1 MNESI
6 SGFVILGFSSLGSFR
21 HHIFIILLLLYFLI
35 ITGNVTIALIVWVEP
50 HLHTPMYMFA
60 GTLSFL
66 DICYTAVTIPQML
79 VIFWIGSVYIAFS
92 GCLLQMYFF
101 HSLGITENYLL
112 TVMAYDRYIA
122 ICNPLRYSTIM
133 TSKCCKRLIFVCCL
147 CGFMSPVTKLILIT
161 FLPFCGSNEI
171 HHLFCDLS
179 PLLHLAC
186 ADTFLNV
193 ITDFVINSCIIFLTT
208 AFIALTYVKI
218 VFTIIMMKSAEGRR
232 KAFSTCAAH
241 ITVVLIFF
249 GSVAFM
255 YVRPQRVYAPEFDQL
270 VTINYTIL
278 TPLLNPAVYSLRNKE
293 IKKAIKKYLQLKDT
307 SCSCR
312 AMIGN

>member
-1 MNESI
+1 MNQTVTA
-6 SGFVILGFSSLGSFR
+6 FVILGFSHLESLR
-21 HHIFIILLLLYFLI
+21 YPIFVILLFLYFLI
-35 ITGNVTIALIVWVEP
+35 IAGNVTIPLIIWVEP
-50 HLHTPMYMFA
+50 RLHTPMYMFA
-60 GTLSFL
+60 GMLSFL
-66 DICYTAVTIPQML
+66 DLFYTAVTIPQIL
-79 VIFWIGSVYIAFS
+79 IIFWVGRVYIAFNR
-92 GCLLQMYFF
+92 CLLQMYFF

-122 ICNPLRYSTIM
+122 ICDPLRYSTIM
-133 TSKCCKRLIFVCCL
+133 TSKCCKHLIVTCWF
-147 CGFMSPVTKLILIT
+147 CGFMSPVPKLILVS

-193 ITDFVINSCIIFLTT
+193 ITDFVINSCIIILTS
-208 AFIALTYVKI
+208 AFIALTYTKI
-218 VFTIIMMKSAEGRR
+218 LITIIMMNSVEGRR
-232 KAFSTCAAH
+232 KAFSTCASH
-241 ITVVLIFF
+241 IIVVLIFF

-255 YVRPQRVYAPEFDQL
+255 YVRPHRVYAPEYDQL

-293 IKKAIKKYLQLKDT
+293 IKKTMKKYLCLRGT
-307 SCSCR
+307 NCR
-312 AMIGN
+312 L

>member
-1 MNESI
+1 MNQSVP
-6 SGFVILGFSSLGSFR
+6 GFVILGFSSLGSFR
-21 HHIFIILLLLYFLI
+21 YPVFAILLFIYVLI
-35 ITGNVTIALIVWVEP
+35 ITGNVTIALIIWVEP
-50 HLHTPMYMFA
+50 RLHTPMYMFA
-60 GTLSFL
+60 VMLSFL
-66 DICYTAVTIPQML
+66 DICYTAVTIPQTL
-79 VIFWIGSVYIAFS
+79 AIFWIGRVYISFS

-112 TVMAYDRYIA
+112 TVMAYDRYVA

-133 TSKCCKRLIFVCCL
+133 TPKSCKNLVFLCWL
-147 CGFMSPVTKLILIT
+147 CGFMSPVTKLILVS

-179 PLLHLAC
+179 PLLHLSC

-193 ITDFVINSCIIFLTT
+193 ITDFVINSCIIILTS
-208 AFIALTYVKI
+208 AFIALTYTKI
-218 VFTIIMMKSAEGRR
+218 LVTIIMMNSAEGRR

-255 YVRPQRVYAPEFDQL
+255 YVRPQSVYAPEYDQL
-270 VTINYTIL
+270 VTVNYTIL

-293 IKKAIKKYLQLKDT
+293 IKKAIKKYIQIRGT
-307 SCSCR
+307 SR
-312 AMIGN
+312 RL

>member
-1 MNESI
+1 MNETLTV
-6 SGFVILGFSSLGSFR
+6 FVILGFSHLESLR
-21 HHIFIILLLLYFLI
+21 YPIFAILLFLYFLI

-50 HLHTPMYMFA
+50 RLHTPMYVFA
-60 GTLSFL
+60 ATLSFL
-66 DICYTAVTIPQML
+66 DLCYTAVTIPQIL
-79 VIFWIGSVYIAFS
+79 VIFWVGRVYITFS

-133 TSKCCKRLIFVCCL
+133 TSRCCKLLVVICWL
-147 CGFMSPVTKLILIT
+147 CGFMSPITKLILVN
-161 FLPFCGSNEI
+161 FLPFCGSNKI

-193 ITDFVINSCIIFLTT
+193 ITDFIINSCIFILTT
-208 AFIALTYVKI
+208 AFIALTYTKI
-218 VFTIIMMKSAEGRR
+218 LITIIMMNSAEGRR

-255 YVRPQRVYAPEFDQL
+255 YVRPQKVYAPEYDQL

-278 TPLLNPAVYSLRNKE
+278 TPLLNPTVYSLRNKE
-293 IKKAIKKYLQLKDT
+293 IKKTIKKYLHLRST
-307 SCSCR
+307 SSKL
-312 AMIGN
+312 

>member
-1 MNESI
+1 MNQTVTV
-6 SGFVILGFSSLGSFR
+6 FVILGFSHLESLR
-21 HHIFIILLLLYFLI
+21 YPIFVILLFLYFLI
-35 ITGNVTIALIVWVEP
+35 ITGNVTIALIIWVEP
-50 HLHTPMYMFA
+50 RLHIPMYMFA
-60 GTLSFL
+60 GMLSFL
-66 DICYTAVTIPQML
+66 DLCYTAVTIPQIL
-79 VIFWIGSVYIAFS
+79 VIFWVGRVYIHFS

-133 TSKCCKRLIFVCCL
+133 TSRCCKHLVLVCWL
-147 CGFMSPVTKLILIT
+147 CGFMSPITKLILVN

-193 ITDFVINSCIIFLTT
+193 ITDFIINSCIIILTS
-208 AFIALTYVKI
+208 AFIALTYTKI
-218 VFTIIMMKSAEGRR
+218 LITILMMNSAEGRR

-255 YVRPQRVYAPEFDQL
+255 YVRPQRVYAPEYDQL
-270 VTINYTIL
+270 ITINYTIL
-278 TPLLNPAVYSLRNKE
+278 TPLLNPAVYSLRNEE
-293 IKKAIKKYLQLKDT
+293 IKKTIKKYLHLRGT
-307 SCSCR
+307 SSR
-312 AMIGN
+312 L

>member
-1 MNESI
+1 MNQTVT
-6 SGFVILGFSSLGSFR
+6 GFVILGFTNLDSLR
-21 HHIFIILLLLYFLI
+21 HPIFAVLLCIYFLI
-35 ITGNVTIALIVWVEP
+35 ITGNVTIALIIWAEP
-50 HLHTPMYMFA
+50 RLHTPMYMFA
-60 GTLSFL
+60 GMLSFL

-79 VIFWIGSVYIAFS
+79 VIFWIGRVYIAVS

-133 TSKCCKRLIFVCCL
+133 TPRCCKYLVFACWL
-147 CGFMSPVTKLILIT
+147 CGFLSPVTKLILVT

-171 HHLFCDLS
+171 RHLFCDLS

-193 ITDFVINSCIIFLTT
+193 IIDFVINSCIIILTT
-208 AFIALTYVKI
+208 AFIVLTYMKI
-218 VFTIIMMKSAEGRR
+218 LITIIKMNSAEGRR

-249 GSVAFM
+249 GSVSFM
-255 YVRPQRVYAPEFDQL
+255 YVRPQKVYAPEYDQL

-293 IKKAIKKYLQLKDT
+293 IKKAVKKHLQFKGT
-307 SCSCR
+307 R
-312 AMIGN
+312 

>member
-1 MNESI
+1 MNQTVT
-6 SGFVILGFSSLGSFR
+6 GFVILGFSSLGSLR
-21 HHIFIILLLLYFLI
+21 HPLFGILLFIYCLI
-35 ITGNVTIALIVWVEP
+35 IIGNVTIALIIWIEP
-50 HLHTPMYMFA
+50 RLHTPMYMFA
-60 GTLSFL
+60 GMLSFL
-66 DICYTAVTIPQML
+66 DICYTAVTIPQIL
-79 VIFWIGSVYIAFS
+79 VIFWIGRVHIAFS

-112 TVMAYDRYIA
+112 TIMAYDRYIA

-133 TSKCCKRLIFVCCL
+133 TSRCCKCLVFACWL
-147 CGFMSPVTKLILIT
+147 CGFLSPVTKLILVT

-193 ITDFVINSCIIFLTT
+193 ITDFVINSCIIILTS
-208 AFIALTYVKI
+208 AFIALTYTKI
-218 VFTIIMMKSAEGRR
+218 LITIILMNSTEGRR

-255 YVRPQRVYAPEFDQL
+255 YVRPQRVYAPEYDQL

-293 IKKAIKKYLQLKDT
+293 IKGALKKYLQ
-307 SCSCR
+307 
-312 AMIGN
+312 IY

>member
-1 MNESI
+1 MNQTVTV
-6 SGFVILGFSSLGSFR
+6 FVILGFSHLESLR
-21 HHIFIILLLLYFLI
+21 YPIFVILLFLYFLI
-35 ITGNVTIALIVWVEP
+35 ITGNLTIAVIVWVEP
-50 HLHTPMYMFA
+50 RLHTPMYMFA
-60 GTLSFL
+60 AMLSFL
-66 DICYTAVTIPQML
+66 DLCYTAVTIPQIL
-79 VIFWIGSVYIAFS
+79 VIFWVGRVYINFS
-92 GCLLQMYFF
+92 RCLLQMYFF

-133 TSKCCKRLIFVCCL
+133 TSRCCKHLVFICWF
-147 CGFMSPVTKLILIT
+147 CGFMSPVTKLILVN

-193 ITDFVINSCIIFLTT
+193 ITDFIINSCIIILTS
-208 AFIALTYVKI
+208 AFIALTYTKI
-218 VFTIIMMKSAEGRR
+218 LITIIMMNSAEGRR

-255 YVRPQRVYAPEFDQL
+255 YVRPQRVYAPDYDQL

-278 TPLLNPAVYSLRNKE
+278 TPLLNPMVYSLRNKE
-293 IKKAIKKYLQLKDT
+293 IKKTIKKYLHLRST
-307 SCSCR
+307 SSKLL
-312 AMIGN
+312 II